1 MDVLIEFSKALWN
14 VFAMMAPWLI
24 IGFFIAGIMA
34 VCLPRDFVMRFLGA
48 SGGIKSI
55 IRAVV
60 IGVPLPIC
68 SCGVIPISTAL
79 RKNGASKGAT
89 AGFLKPV
96 STPSWRH
103 TRLWGRSLPLRVLS
117 QRS

>member
-1 MDVLIEFSKALWN
+1 MDVIFDFCRTFWN

-24 IGFFIAGIMA
+24 IGFLIAGIIA
-34 VCLPRDFVMRFLGA
+34 VCLPRDFVMRFLGD

-55 IRAVV
+55 IRAVS

-79 RKNGASKGAT
+79 RKNGASKSLRREDPILSNYERIVLPGAS
-89 AGFLKPV
+89 FLLL
-96 STPSWRH
+96 TI
-103 TRLWGRSLPLRVLS
+103 TLP
-117 QRS
+117 

>member
-1 MDVLIEFSKALWN
+1 MDMLIECCKALWN

-68 SCGVIPISTAL
+68 SLCPP
-79 RKNGASKGAT
+79 R
-89 AGFLKPV
+89 V
-96 STPSWRH
+96 SLADFR
-103 TRLWGRSLPLRVLS
+103 R
-117 QRS
+117 